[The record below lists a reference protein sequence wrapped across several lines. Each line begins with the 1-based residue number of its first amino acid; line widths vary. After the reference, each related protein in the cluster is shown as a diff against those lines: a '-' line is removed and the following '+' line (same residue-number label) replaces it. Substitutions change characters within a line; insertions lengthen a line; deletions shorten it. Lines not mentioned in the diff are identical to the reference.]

1 MNSVETTLLQNINNP
16 NSLFIFPTDIAA
28 SRWADHLLRLM
39 NDNQINN
46 TIAMSKFIAWD
57 VFKQNSIKSK
67 VQNKKSIPSALR
79 KIFVSGLVKE
89 NADLTEQGK
98 TPVFS
103 SIIKPQWAKQASQFA
118 PWLTKILPQLGVW
131 YNKCTGL
138 PINSILGENTQLKKR
153 VKEASF
159 EFDGDDKDMYTL
171 AMRYSQFLE
180 AHGLFEP
187 AWETPPFNDEGKECF
202 LFFPESLADYS
213 EYRELLAESS
223 HVKIIS
229 ASDGLEKSAN
239 DTFFYTNARNEI
251 TEASL
256 YIRAL
261 NEKQGVTWDSIALCV
276 PDSENYEPYVFREL
290 LNRNIPFVKRTS
302 KPLCDYPAG
311 RFFNSILDCASLDF
325 SFSSLV
331 TLVLNKNLPWKD
343 TVLID
348 QLIQFGIINNCLYSW
363 NEEKD
368 GKTQHINVW
377 EDSFSS
383 PIEYYNIETRKFFG
397 DLKKRVLSFRNAQS
411 FSELR
416 RQYFI
421 FREQFFNME
430 LCSNESDLILS
441 RCITE
446 LMNLVEL
453 EKSFPDVPAVDPFLF
468 LTEYIKEIYYLP
480 QSKSSGV
487 AVLPYKTAAAAPFD
501 CHIVL
506 GAGQESLSVVYSR
519 LDFLSR
525 KKREELGLLDEDAS
539 TAFINMHKYNSVKN
553 SAFFCCEKTFSGFA
567 IPHSKI
573 NAPLDARDRYADDS
587 KYSEKFSQDHYK
599 EESSFYSSPFDSVSG
614 IQKLHE
620 NQINGFTEWQK
631 RKRGFSSNNKWKSS
645 EDIQKIIKDNF
656 AKSGKYSVSATSLQK
671 YFQCSLKWLFNSVF
685 KLENTQIET
694 SLMAENISGLIYH
707 AVLNYFFT
715 ELKNN
720 GSPLPQPIVTD
731 SGLSLPSSYINIL
744 KHCTDN
750 VFSNF
755 PSLRQGE
762 KHQMSAL
769 TAKLLEAG
777 KNDFYYHLEKCLA
790 HFLSFFAGCSA
801 VGSECYYKSERDSF
815 ILNGFIDCVLK
826 DTSGNYII
834 VDFKLK
840 NTPNRSDCAMPDEES
855 VLSDFQLPMYITL
868 TEENENYKVF
878 TALFYSILNLKPE
891 VIIGKVR
898 DINTEKTI
906 PAKEENQ
913 ICRESGQY
921 KKIIDEFNKKTE
933 QFAREISTGD
943 FTVFAEKNNDCQTCD
958 YQRICRTLYII
969 DRENNLTG
977 KTNAVE

>member
-1 MNSVETTLLQNINNP
+1 MNLAETTLLTNINNP

-39 NDNQINN
+39 NESQNT
-46 TIAMSKFIAWD
+46 TIAMNKFTAWD

-89 NADLTEQGK
+89 NADLAEQGK

-103 SIIKPQWAKQASQFA
+103 SIIRPQWARQASRFA

-131 YNKCTGL
+131 FNKRTGL
-138 PINSILGENTQLKKR
+138 SINSIPGVSSQLKQGSEKT
-153 VKEASF
+153 SF
-159 EFDGDDKDMYTL
+159 AFDGDDKDMYTL

-187 AWETPPFNDEGKECF
+187 AWETPPFNDEGNECF
-202 LFFPESLADYS
+202 LFFPESLSDYN
-213 EYRELLAESS
+213 EYRELLSESS

-229 ASDGLEKSAN
+229 ASDSLEKSVN
-239 DTFFYTNARNEI
+239 DTFFYTNSRSEI

-256 YIRAL
+256 YMRAL
-261 NEKQGVTWDSIALCV
+261 NEKQGIAWDSIALCI
-276 PDSENYEPYVFREL
+276 PDSENYEPYVLREL
-290 LNRNIPFVKRTS
+290 TNRNIPFVKRTS

-311 RFFNSILDCASLDF
+311 RFFNSVLDCASQDF

-343 TVLID
+343 TALID
-348 QLIQFGIINNCLYSW
+348 QLIQFGIKNNCLYSW
-363 NEEKD
+363 NEETD

-377 EDSFSS
+377 EDAFSS
-383 PIEYYNIETRKFFG
+383 PIEHFDFTVRKFFG
-397 DLKKRVLSFRNAQS
+397 DLKNRVSSFRKAQT

-421 FREQFFNME
+421 FREQFFDME
-430 LCSNESDLILS
+430 ICSEKSDLILS

-453 EKSFPDVPAVDPFLF
+453 EKSFPDVPAADPFRF
-468 LTEYIKEIYYLP
+468 FTEYLSEVYYLP

-487 AVLPYKTAAAAPFD
+487 AILPYKTAAAAPFD

-506 GAGQESLSVVYSR
+506 GAGQENLSVVYSR
-519 LDFLSR
+519 LDFLPR

-539 TAFINMHKYNSVKN
+539 AAFINMHKYNSVKT

-567 IPHSKI
+567 IPHTKI
-573 NAPLDARDRYADDS
+573 GAPMEAKDCYADDPEH
-587 KYSEKFSQDHYK
+587 SEKFSQDHYK
-599 EESSFYSSPFDSVSG
+599 TESSFYSSLFASASVG
-614 IQKLHE
+614 QTLHE
-620 NQINGFTEWQK
+620 NQMNGFTEWKK
-631 RKRGFSSNNKWKSS
+631 RRLGASSNNKWKPDD
-645 EDIQKIIKDNF
+645 EIQKIIKDNF
-656 AKSGKYSVSATSLQK
+656 AKSGGYSVSATSLQK
-671 YFQCSLKWLFNSVF
+671 YFQCSLKWLFGSVY

-694 SLMAENISGLIYH
+694 SLMAENISGLVYH
-707 AVLNYFFT
+707 AVLNNFFT

-720 GSPLPQPIVTD
+720 GAPMLQPVASD
-731 SGLSLPSSYINIL
+731 SGLSLPDSYIKLL
-744 KHCTDN
+744 KLCIEN
-750 VFSNF
+750 VFNSF
-755 PSLRQGE
+755 PSLKQGE

-769 TAKLLEAG
+769 TAKLLSAG

-790 HFLSFFAGCSA
+790 HFLSLFAGCVPA
-801 VGSECYYKSERDSF
+801 GSECNYRSERESY
-815 ILNGFIDCVLK
+815 ILNGFVDCVLK

-840 NTPNRSDCAMPDEES
+840 NMPDRGDCTMLNDES

-868 TEENENYKVF
+868 TEENENYSIF
-878 TALFYSILNLKPE
+878 TALFYSIINLKPE
-891 VIIGKVR
+891 VIIGKVS

-913 ICRESGQY
+913 IKRGSDQY
-921 KKIIDEFNKKTE
+921 NKIINEFNNKTH
-933 QFAREISTGD
+933 QFADEISTGS
-943 FTVFAEKNNDCQTCD
+943 FTVFAQKNSDCRDCD
-958 YQRICRTLYII
+958 YQRICRTPYII
-969 DRENNLTG
+969 NRENNLLG
-977 KTNAVE
+977 KN